1 MIDYLQGIVY
11 WHWWI
16 LAAVLLVIELMVPA
30 AFIVWVAISA
40 TVMGLLMLVVPDMVW
55 QWQLFLFAILSVV
68 SVLVGRHYFLK
79 QRAPSDHPNLS
90 RRGEQYIGRVFFL
103 EEGISNGVGR
113 VRVDDTYWRVSGDEL
128 PANSKVEV
136 IAVEGTTL
144 VVKAHSS

>member
-1 MIDYLQGIVY
+1 MIEYLQEMVY

-40 TVMGLLMLVVPDMVW
+40 TIMGVMMLIVPDMIW
-55 QWQLFLFAILSVV
+55 QWQLFLFAVLSVV
-68 SVLVGRHYFLK
+68 SVLVGRHYFVHE
-79 QRAPSDHPNLS
+79 AEPSDHPNLS
-90 RRGEQYIGRVFFL
+90 RRGEQYVGRVFFL
-103 EEGISNGVGR
+103 EDGISNGVGR
-113 VRVDDTYWRVSGDEL
+113 VRVDDTYWRVTGDEL

-136 IAVEGTTL
+136 VAVEGATL